1 MSNLAYKIQ
10 QQQRYVEQP
19 KPTSKKLFKRKVT
32 KGEKVLW
39 TFALIGLLATSV
51 FLVSTYASVYAL
63 NSDIEQ
69 LRSNID
75 TQTKVNSELEQQVS
89 KLNRPDRI
97 FNIAKNKLGM
107 TIKEDSVK
115 VIGK

>member
-19 KPTSKKLFKRKVT
+19 KPSPKKMFKRKVT

-39 TFALIGLLATSV
+39 SFALIGLLAASV
-51 FLVSTYASVYAL
+51 LLVSTYASVYAL

-69 LRSNID
+69 LQSKID
-75 TQTKVNSELEQQVS
+75 TQTKVNSELEQKVS
-89 KLNRPDRI
+89 KLSRPERI
-97 FNIAKNKLGM
+97 FNIAKNDLGM